1 MISKLILIGQSQLVA
16 IHWIDTICCSSPF
29 LHHVDFYQS
38 LFTSINFQAHEGLLS
53 ALIERLSSILNED
66 LESNDSKEK
75 ILTFSKVFLPK
86 NIQDKRTTNEAGEI
100 EEEEGEISQID
111 QASFLFILNNKLIM
125 KKGWKKKT
133 LSVVVKILS
142 FQESNKENILKPIT
156 STSLL
161 TASLRKVASVW
172 SDAKWMRNAT
182 TSVSKSVKV
191 FICLLLDHASKED
204 VLHSSILSIIFTGH
218 ILLIFIFC
226 FCWILYLCHIFLVIV
241 SWFSFSLLLPYTFY
255 NFL

>member
-1 MISKLILIGQSQLVA
+1 M
-16 IHWIDTICCSSPF
+16 
-29 LHHVDFYQS
+29 
-38 LFTSINFQAHEGLLS
+38 LFNL
-53 ALIERLSSILNED
+53 D
-66 LESNDSKEK
+66 DY
-75 ILTFSKVFLPK
+75 
-86 NIQDKRTTNEAGEI
+86 
-100 EEEEGEISQID
+100 
-111 QASFLFILNNKLIM
+111 KLIM